1 MEVSAGLCASEDE
14 LARLVCH
21 KFYFGNLVPVGM
33 KLSVIVFPGILEV
46 GDSLLFDDEFDGI
59 SI

>member
-1 MEVSAGLCASEDE
+1 MEVSAGLGASEGE
-14 LARLVCH
+14 LTRLVCH
-21 KFYFGNLVPVGM
+21 KFYFGNLVPVNL
-33 KLSVIVFPGILEV
+33 KLSVIVFPGILEL